1 MVLESRP
8 PENKIT
14 AGASGL
20 RGAKCEKAADNE
32 DINDDYLVAAIS
44 RCASLAV
51 SESGY

>member
-32 DINDDYLVAAIS
+32 DITDAYLVAASS
-44 RCASLAV
+44 RCASFAV
-51 SESGY
+51 SVPGY